1 MVGRKATDIDAE
13 AMAEVLLNIF
23 CEIDHPQVAMN
34 SKADPIFR
42 LEMDASGMEFANH
55 VCIERYYDVLM
66 PLLLQ
71 YPTPPPRLAVIID
84 CFYIISKCDS
94 SLYGA
99 SSADLTAG
107 VRRAARADAG
117 RLWDLWRFV
126 CDCNQ
131 RSKSVRS
138 HSGKLQR
145 LKAIL
150 RGASSSELAKLSL
163 HGSHSPG
170 ASSRTQS
177 PLVGASLRASRD
189 QSPSA
194 SAPGTSPRRWRS
206 ACLSPQSR
214 GRPALEDVVE
224 KEQHSEEQYDLL
236 CTEYAKILSPQSPG
250 LSADVVQV
258 RNESSQEEESEE
270 ESSDAPDINE
280 LEAQQPVQEGN
291 IPRIAKAKGT
301 AKAKPKAKP
310 KGKAI
315 MARPAAVP
323 GPQTMA
329 KPAVEP
335 GPWVCKF
342 SEQRENDIFQLFH
355 MPTRRVIMQIQRPVG
370 TEMEAL
376 KRASALMADVAAA
389 MHPGGA
395 MLSVAEI
402 DTAKARLNELKRNAE
417 FLEMAGL
424 SDKKRQVHRPLHI

>member
-1 MVGRKATDIDAE
+1 M
-13 AMAEVLLNIF
+13 
-23 CEIDHPQVAMN
+23 
-34 SKADPIFR
+34 
-42 LEMDASGMEFANH
+42 
-55 VCIERYYDVLM
+55 
-66 PLLLQ
+66 
-71 YPTPPPRLAVIID
+71 
-84 CFYIISKCDS
+84 
-94 SLYGA
+94 
-99 SSADLTAG
+99 
-107 VRRAARADAG
+107 
-117 RLWDLWRFV
+117 
-126 CDCNQ
+126 
-131 RSKSVRS
+131 
-138 HSGKLQR
+138 
-145 LKAIL
+145 KAIL

-206 ACLSPQSR
+206 TCLSQQSR
-214 GRPALEDVVE
+214 GQPALEDVVE

-236 CTEYAKILSPQSPG
+236 CTEYAKILSPQSFG
-250 LSADVVQV
+250 LSALEDVVQV
-258 RNESSQEEESEE
+258 RNELSEEEESEE

-280 LEAQQPVQEGN
+280 LEGQQPVQEGN
-291 IPRIAKAKGT
+291 IPRIAKAKGK

-310 KGKAI
+310 KGKATI
-315 MARPAAVP
+315 ARPEAVP

-329 KPAVEP
+329 KPAVGP

-370 TEMEAL
+370 TEVEAL
-376 KRASALMADVAAA
+376 KRASELMADVAAA

-424 SDKKRQVHRPLHI
+424 SDKKRRVHRPLHI